1 MIMDPMIVM
10 RSKYESD
17 APSAPQPTRYMAQF
31 QLTVQRD
38 EVHARPHGRQTRWHP
53 LAEPPKR
60 NHPRAEHGGG
70 APPQPQGSEAVCMC
84 SKCAQRT
91 SERAGGGAGKGMRSA
106 ICGMGARD
114 RSGET
119 ERESGRAREQRR
131 QGGQGLA
138 ADKEQQGAM
147 AVSEAKHLTDRP
159 E

>member
-1 MIMDPMIVM
+1 
-10 RSKYESD
+10 
-17 APSAPQPTRYMAQF
+17 MAQF

-38 EVHARPHGRQTRWHP
+38 EVHARPDRGEPRGHP

-70 APPQPQGSEAVCMC
+70 DPLSRKESEVVCMC

-91 SERAGGGAGKGMRSA
+91 SERAGGGAGKGMRYA
-106 ICGMGARD
+106 VCGMGARD
-114 RSGET
+114 GSGET
-119 ERESGRAREQRR
+119 EREGGRAREQRR

-138 ADKEQQGAM
+138 ADKEQQQAM